1 METTMDVDVLELW
14 TNTVARMPIIKPQ
27 MGLFNRVLSANTSP
41 ASLPDE
47 LKKTDMKESRY

>member
-1 METTMDVDVLELW
+1 MDVDVLELW